1 MLLVFN
7 GGMIVKK
14 ILYIVLFLSLTL
26 LTVGCGLD
34 YKSRS
39 KIYYLGDYYK
49 ESGRTFKAE
58 LDKKNERFI
67 FYYYVDKSSQ
77 NNYQMEYSFCF
88 RHDFKSICNN
98 SIEGEMFEY
107 VDKNNNKIK
116 FDKDG
121 KIKLNKETVL
131 YTYYKNATLEVKKAI
146 EDQKFQCLVWDKKF
160 FRLQEKIVF
169 K

>member
-1 MLLVFN
+1 M
-7 GGMIVKK
+7 KK
-14 ILYIVLFLSLTL
+14 LLYIFLFLMLAL

-34 YKSRS
+34 YRSKS
-39 KIYYLGDYYK
+39 KIYYFGDYYK
-49 ESGRTFKAE
+49 ENGRAFKAE

-67 FYYYVDKSSQ
+67 FYYHIDESSQ

-98 SIEGEMFEY
+98 SIEGKMFEY
-107 VDKNNNKIK
+107 VDKDNNKIK

-131 YTYYKNATLEVKKAI
+131 YTYYKNATLDVKKVI
-146 EDQKFQCLVWDKKF
+146 EDENFNIWFGTRNFFIYKK
-160 FRLQEKIVF
+160 K
-169 K
+169 

>member
-1 MLLVFN
+1 
-7 GGMIVKK
+7 
-14 ILYIVLFLSLTL
+14 
-26 LTVGCGLD
+26 
-34 YKSRS
+34 
-39 KIYYLGDYYK
+39 
-49 ESGRTFKAE
+49 
-58 LDKKNERFI
+58 
-67 FYYYVDKSSQ
+67 
-77 NNYQMEYSFCF
+77 
-88 RHDFKSICNN
+88 
-98 SIEGEMFEY
+98 MFEY

>member
-1 MLLVFN
+1 MKKLL
-7 GGMIVKK
+7 
-14 ILYIVLFLSLTL
+14 YAVLFLLLAL

-34 YKSRS
+34 YRSRA

-49 ESGRTFKAE
+49 ESGRAFKAE

-67 FYYYVDKSSQ
+67 FYYHIDKSSQ
-77 NNYQMEYSFCF
+77 NNYQMEYYFGIEYDSP
-88 RHDFKSICNN
+88 KIIWNN
-98 SIEGEMFEY
+98 SVEGNMFDY

-131 YTYYKNATLEVKKAI
+131 YTYYKNASLDVKKAI
-146 EDQKFQCLVWDKKF
+146 EDEKFNVWFGIRNFFVYKK
-160 FRLQEKIVF
+160 K
-169 K
+169 